1 MCFLSV
7 TFLIDLNRE
16 QVNKQVIFINF
27 FTNKQTSDLCFWMLA
42 LVCIMYRVR
51 YSTIVGSSSR
61 LVFVAVLFI
70 LTNLDIFSFTV
81 YECNLWLQFGLSL

>member
-1 MCFLSV
+1 MFLDVS
-7 TFLIDLNRE
+7 I
-16 QVNKQVIFINF
+16 
-27 FTNKQTSDLCFWMLA
+27 S
-42 LVCIMYRVR
+42 MYRVR
-51 YSTIVGSSSR
+51 YSIIVGSSSR